1 MTTLDTLAQRYHQRP
16 SRIMGIA
23 NDWDAYQFDLA
34 VALIVEKHS
43 ADKAE
48 ANQPKQ
54 YAQPVATERVKIPDS
69 GVW

>member
-1 MTTLDTLAQRYHQRP
+1 MV
-16 SRIMGIA
+16 GIA

-34 VALIVEKHS
+34 VALIAEKHS